1 MIFPVKTFSLALFSS
16 ILVKTNGKR
25 RTYHIN
31 DSLSSQA
38 LNINRNF
45 TIFGDQK
52 CINVLAWL
60 HRNINFK

>member
-1 MIFPVKTFSLALFSS
+1 MLFPIRTFSLALFSS
-16 ILVKTNGKR
+16 IPVETNGKR
-25 RTYHIN
+25 PTYHIK
-31 DSLSSQA
+31 DSLGGKVF
-38 LNINRNF
+38 NININF